1 MPDPSIPAPT
11 GLTLR
16 GLRVHFIGIGGCGM
30 SGLARIVLDSGAI
43 VTGTDSKP
51 NEQTL
56 DLASRGV
63 RITYDQKGELLDAGV
78 GLVVRTAAVKDD
90 NPEYRRAAE
99 LGLPRIK
106 YAEMLGRVMAGRFG
120 VAVAGT
126 HGKTTTTGMLAFALS
141 ECQLDPSFVIGGHV
155 PQFNGSSRSG
165 SGSQF
170 VVEACEYD
178 RSFHQLVPRVAL
190 VTNIEAEHLDVY
202 KDLDD
207 IVDAFATFTACVPR
221 DGLVIACGSDPGNRL
236 LLRRVDRP
244 VQTYGIGEG
253 FDWSIEP
260 TETHRGCH
268 HGTIR
273 FKDQVVATLRPSLA
287 GRHNLLNAT
296 AALAAAVACGAN
308 PASAADGV
316 SRFLGAERRMTELG
330 RLNGAIIVDDYGHHP
345 TEIRATLKALREK
358 YQPLRLICVFQPH
371 QYNRTRHLID
381 DFAESFDL
389 ADRTIVPEIY
399 AVRDSAEDRAA
410 VSSAD
415 LAARI
420 TRRGNP
426 AESAPTFD
434 DVVLRLRSEV
444 REGDLVVTMG
454 AGNVYQIGKELVA

>member
-1 MPDPSIPAPT
+1 MPEPIIPAPAALNLQGT
-11 GLTLR
+11 R
-16 GLRVHFIGIGGCGM
+16 IHFVGIGGCGM
-30 SGLARIVLDSGAI
+30 SGLARIVLDCGAL
-43 VTGTDSKP
+43 VSGTDAKP

-78 GLVVRTAAVKDD
+78 GIVVRTAAVKDD
-90 NPEYRRAAE
+90 NPEYQRAVE
-99 LGLPRIK
+99 LGLPTIK

-126 HGKTTTTGMLAFALS
+126 HGKTTTTGMLAFALQ
-141 ECQLDPSFVIGGHV
+141 ECQLDPSFVIGGHI
-155 PQFNGSSRSG
+155 PQFSGSSRSG
-165 SGSQF
+165 GGHQF

-178 RSFHQLVPRVAL
+178 RSFHQLVPRVAV

-202 KDLDD
+202 TDLDD
-207 IVDAFATFTACVPR
+207 IVDSFATFASRVPR
-221 DGLVIACGSDPGNRL
+221 DGLVIACGSDPGNQL

-244 VQTYGIGEG
+244 VQTYGIGAG

-260 TETHRGCH
+260 TETQRGCH
-268 HGTIR
+268 HGIVR
-273 FKDQVVATLRPSLA
+273 FQDRVVATLRPSLA

-308 PASAADGV
+308 PSSAADGV

-330 RLNGAIIVDDYGHHP
+330 RLNGAIVVDDYGHHP
-345 TEIRATLKALREK
+345 TEIRATLEALREK

-371 QYNRTRHLID
+371 QYNRTRHLIE

-399 AVRDSAEDRAA
+399 AVRDSAEDRAS

-420 TRRGNP
+420 TRRGKR
-426 AESAPTFD
+426 AEAASSFGE
-434 DVVLRLRSEV
+434 VVLQLRPEL
-444 REGDLVVTMG
+444 REGDLLVTMG
-454 AGNVYQIGKELVA
+454 AGNVCQIGKELVA